1 MNNPHDHK
9 LDGYV
14 EPTEQQLT
22 ARKRRNYAIGG
33 LLAAF
38 CILVF
43 ILMVVKIKSMGG
55 QFPS

>member
-1 MNNPHDHK
+1 MNPHESK

-14 EPTEQQLT
+14 EPTEAQLT

-38 CILVF
+38 CVLVF
-43 ILMVVKIKSMGG
+43 ILMIVKIKSLGG
-55 QFPS
+55 Q